1 MLEFAAGAFVP
12 AFLLA
17 ALLTP
22 LARRI
27 ALRAG
32 LVAPV
37 RPDRL
42 HREVRPYGG
51 GLALMA
57 VLVVFGVAALLA
69 HPLGFYPGWP
79 RSPLLL
85 PLRWVAVPIG
95 AYALESAYWHL
106 APLAVGAVLFFI
118 VGLLDDRYAFSA
130 GPKLALQVAAAAIV
144 VFGFGLRAP
153 VAADTAWVSQAVA
166 VLWIVAV
173 VNAYNLLDHADGL
186 AAAVGV
192 VAFVF
197 IAMAGFVLDQRV
209 FLTDRWLAPG
219 VALPAAGALAGFL
232 IYNRPPARLFMGDA
246 GSAVV
251 GFLLA
256 AVPLA
261 EVYTRRYE
269 MSRYAVFAPL
279 AVLAVPLFDMLCV
292 IVSRMRR
299 GESPFRGDATSH
311 LAHRML
317 ARRWSP
323 RGIIL
328 VAAGATAAT
337 GAASLTMFFCETRE
351 IVGAWLIVS
360 GPLLLLL
367 YLRRPVKR
375 RGVPHA

>member
-197 IAMAGFVLDQRV
+197 IALAGARRGPARGRGAGRVSYLQSSAGPAVHGRCRERRRRLPPGRGPPGRGLHPALRDEPVRRLRAAGRAGRAALRHALRDRIAYAARREPLSRRCHEPPGPPDAGAPLEPARHHPRGRGRDGRDRRGLSHDVLLRDQG
-209 FLTDRWLAPG
+209 DRGG
-219 VALPAAGALAGFL
+219 VA
-232 IYNRPPARLFMGDA
+232 YR
-246 GSAVV
+246 
-251 GFLLA
+251 
-256 AVPLA
+256 
-261 EVYTRRYE
+261 
-269 MSRYAVFAPL
+269 
-279 AVLAVPLFDMLCV
+279 
-292 IVSRMRR
+292 
-299 GESPFRGDATSH
+299 
-311 LAHRML
+311 
-317 ARRWSP
+317 
-323 RGIIL
+323 
-328 VAAGATAAT
+328 
-337 GAASLTMFFCETRE
+337 
-351 IVGAWLIVS
+351 
-360 GPLLLLL
+360 
-367 YLRRPVKR
+367 
-375 RGVPHA
+375 